1 MASGWAADGAVQD
14 QIDSTVDD
22 AVQRARQALGHGE
35 SEHYCQE
42 CGEEIPLARRQAL
55 QGVRYC
61 LNCQSALDK
70 KTRRRQF
77 IQPPRQQRQPTTL
90 IPAGQGL
97 LTGFF
102 CAATS
107 PALRQ
112 KVRFSY
118 QY

>member
-70 KTRRRQF
+70 TRRRQF

-97 LTGFF
+97 LTGFLRCDIP
-102 CAATS
+102 CAA
-107 PALRQ
+107 P